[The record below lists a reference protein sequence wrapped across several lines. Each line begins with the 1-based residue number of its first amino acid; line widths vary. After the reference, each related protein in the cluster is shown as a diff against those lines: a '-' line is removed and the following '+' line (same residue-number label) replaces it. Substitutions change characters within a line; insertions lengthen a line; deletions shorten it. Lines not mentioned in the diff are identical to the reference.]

1 MALTPEQKTQL
12 AALEKPLGQALY
24 SVAPY
29 DALARELQRVGASLQ
44 RNLEAAMR
52 GNRQMVAGI
61 ADYRNGAVPVALE
74 DRAAD
79 EFTIAMRRTVGAL
92 SRALDE
98 FANTKAICVQLEAPK
113 VGQLVTGLTSFHA
126 TLAGV
131 LADITPP
138 EPVPEPEPDP
148 DLEVKISGG
157 EDKPDVISVDSKDS
171 RDR

>member
-1 MALTPEQKTQL
+1 MALTPEQKQQL
-12 AALEKPLGQALY
+12 EALEKPLGQALY

-44 RNLEAAMR
+44 RNLEAAVR

-61 ADYRNGAVPVALE
+61 ADYRNDAIPAELE

-79 EFTIAMRRTVGAL
+79 EFTVAMRRTVAAL

-98 FANTKAICVQLEAPK
+98 FQNTTNLCTAIQQPE
-113 VGQLVTGLTSFHA
+113 VGQLVAELTSFRD

-131 LADITPP
+131 LESISPT
-138 EPVPEPEPDP
+138 PEPEPEP
-148 DLEVKISGG
+148 EP
-157 EDKPDVISVDSKDS
+157 EP
-171 RDR
+171 